1 MVAGEPVGWISRP
14 SGMRM
19 AKMAATV
26 ACVVVAGCG
35 TAHVPASGSVQ
46 ATVRAS
52 TSKAAMVAGNRAAA
66 QAEAARLVSLAKVPP
81 GAVRLGSPPAALA
94 EPSMGTPDITSL
106 VDQVAVWRAGL
117 PIAATRKWLAVHPPR
132 GLPSDGG
139 DLGSQ
144 SAGVTI
150 YGTSYRAPPSQA
162 WASADLEISVAP
174 DGPDAT
180 AIRVDALIVWLDPR
194 PVKSGPGAHPIR
206 ITVAGGCP
214 ATDQAVTGVTNPGAP
229 LTQQLLPPGQ
239 PTAGLR
245 CQYAGGNGH
254 PPWHLTAATR
264 LVGLAARQA
273 AASMARLRLSH
284 ANPAVAR
291 CLPPDDGSA
300 EVLVLA
306 YPGRPDV
313 DLFQLVGCGGVS
325 NGYISAGGGY
335 Y

>member
-1 MVAGEPVGWISRP
+1 
-14 SGMRM
+14 MRM
-19 AKMAATV
+19 AKMAAMVVCV
-26 ACVVVAGCG
+26 AVAGCG
-35 TAHVPASGSVQ
+35 SAGVPASGPTHPAVTTSQV
-46 ATVRAS
+46 AT
-52 TSKAAMVAGNRAAA
+52 VAGNRAAA
-66 QAEAARLVSLAKVPP
+66 QAEAARLVSLAKLPP
-81 GAVRLGSPPAALA
+81 GAVRLSSPPAALA
-94 EPSMGTPDITSL
+94 GPSIGTPDVTSL
-106 VDQVAVWRAGL
+106 VDQVVAWRAGL
-117 PIAATRKWLAVHPPR
+117 PIAAARTWLAAHPPR

-139 DLGSQ
+139 ADGSQ

-150 YGTSYRAPPSQA
+150 YGTSYRAPASQA

-174 DGPDAT
+174 DGPVAT

-206 ITVAGGCP
+206 VAVAGGCP
-214 ATDQAVTGVTNPGAP
+214 ATDQGVTGVTNPGP
-229 LTQQLLPPGQ
+229 SLTQQLLPSGQ

-254 PPWHLTAATR
+254 PSWHLTAATR
-264 LVGLAARQA
+264 LAGPAARQA
-273 AASMARLRLSH
+273 AGPMARLPLSH
-284 ANPAVAR
+284 ADPVVAR
-291 CLPPDDGSA
+291 CVPPADGSA

-325 NGYISAGGGY
+325 NSYISAGSGY